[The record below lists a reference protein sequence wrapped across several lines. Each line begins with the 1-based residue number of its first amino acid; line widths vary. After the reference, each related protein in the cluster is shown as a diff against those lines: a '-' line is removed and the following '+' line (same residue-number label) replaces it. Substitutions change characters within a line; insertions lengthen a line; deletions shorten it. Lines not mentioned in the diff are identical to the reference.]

1 MPLRV
6 GDTIRVDF
14 LFFIIYLFFHSGMFP
29 ATDNIKIDK
38 ITHQIPE
45 IHRYRFTAT
54 EAGRQGTHTRTVV
67 TTKPRLI

>member
-1 MPLRV
+1 
-6 GDTIRVDF
+6 
-14 LFFIIYLFFHSGMFP
+14 MFP

-67 TTKPRLI
+67 TTKPRHI